1 MLTVEEARGRVLA
14 AVTQLPVDDVLVG
27 EARGMVLSETLKAPH
42 PLPRWDNSAMDGYAL
57 RGDEGATA
65 SAESP
70 LVLEI
75 VGEVRAGD
83 PGDIEVGSGTA
94 VRIMTGAPLP
104 PGADAVIPVEETE
117 ESDGKVVVKA
127 AAPLGA
133 HVRPAG
139 DDLGVGD
146 VLVEAGTEL
155 GPGPLA
161 LLATMGFSPLRVR
174 RGPKVAILVT
184 GDELVPPEAQPGPGQ
199 IRDSNSIALRALV
212 SDAGGDPLVF
222 PPVRDDRT
230 ATLEAFRRAGEMAD
244 LVLSSGGVAV
254 GKYDFVKDVVEELGR
269 IDLWRVAMQPG
280 KPVVLGAIGSTPFLG
295 LPGNPVSIHV
305 GFEQFVR
312 PAIRKMRGCRSLLR
326 PTIQAELTESIDKRP
341 GRLHFVRVTL
351 RLREGRWFA
360 TPTGAQGS
368 HIQSSLI
375 DCNGVARFDIEET
388 KIEAGSEVVVEV
400 WRLPEGDHH
409 P

>member
-1 MLTVEEARGRVLA
+1 MLTVEEARDRVLA
-14 AVTQLPVDDVLVG
+14 SVSPLPVEDVLVG
-27 EARGMVLSETLKAPH
+27 DARGLVLDETLSAPH

-57 RGDEGATA
+57 RGEEGETA
-65 SAESP
+65 SAKSP
-70 LVLEI
+70 LLLEI

-83 PGDIEVGSGTA
+83 PGDVEVKPGTA

-104 PGADAVIPVEETE
+104 PSADAVIPVEETE
-117 ESDGKVVVKA
+117 ETDGKVVVKA
-127 AAPLGA
+127 AAVRGS

-139 DDLGVGD
+139 DDLEVGD
-146 VLVEAGTEL
+146 VLVESGTEL
-155 GPGPLA
+155 GPGELA

-212 SDAGGDPLVF
+212 ADAGGDSLVF
-222 PPVRDDRT
+222 PSVRDDRT
-230 ATLEAFRRAGEMAD
+230 ATLEAFRRAGEIAD

-254 GKYDFVKDVVEELGR
+254 GKYDFVKEVVAELGR
-269 IDLWRVAMQPG
+269 IDMWRVAMQPG
-280 KPVVLGAIGSTPFLG
+280 KPVVLGSIGSTPFLG

-312 PAIRKMRGCRSLLR
+312 PAIRKMRGCRGLLR
-326 PTIQAELTESIDKRP
+326 PSVVAELTEPIKKRP
-341 GRLHFVRVTL
+341 GRLHFVRVGL
-351 RLREGRWFA
+351 HARSGKWFA

-388 KIEAGSEVVVEV
+388 KIDAGSEVVVEV
-400 WRLPEGDHH
+400 WRLPEGDQS
-409 P
+409 

>member
-1 MLTVEEARGRVLA
+1 MLTVEEARDRVLDA
-14 AVTQLPVDDVLVG
+14 MPSLPVEEVFVG
-27 EARGMVLSETLKAPH
+27 EARGLVLSETLRAGH

-57 RGDEGATA
+57 RGDEGANA
-65 SAESP
+65 SPESP
-70 LVLEI
+70 LVLDV

-83 PGDIEVGSGTA
+83 PGDVEVTPGTA

-127 AAPLGA
+127 AASRGA

-139 DDLGVGD
+139 DDVNAGD
-146 VLVEAGTEL
+146 LLVEAGTEL
-155 GPGPLA
+155 GPGELA
-161 LLATMGFSPLRVR
+161 LLATMGFSPLPVR

-184 GDELVPPEAQPGPGQ
+184 GDELVPPEADPGPGQ

-212 SDAGGDPLVF
+212 ADAGGDVLAF
-222 PPVRDDRT
+222 PAVRDDR
-230 ATLEAFRRAGEMAD
+230 AVTLEAFRRAGEIAD

-269 IDLWRVAMQPG
+269 IDMWRVAMQPG
-280 KPVVLGAIGSTPFLG
+280 KPVVLGSIGRTPFLG

-312 PAIRKMRGCRSLLR
+312 PAIRKMRGCRALLR
-326 PTIQAELTESIDKRP
+326 PTIVAELTEAIEKHP
-341 GRLHFVRVTL
+341 GRLHFVRVGLQL
-351 RLREGRWFA
+351 RNGKWFA
-360 TPTGAQGS
+360 TPTGPQGS

-388 KIEAGSEVVVEV
+388 KIEAESGVIVEV
-400 WRLPEGDHH
+400 WRLPEGDHQK
-409 P
+409 